1 MTTELIVALAM
12 RLIDLAMEAMR
23 EGRKVTR
30 EEVNQEVNA
39 AFTRADAA
47 ERAWKEAGEENDNA

>member
-1 MTTELIVALAM
+1 MTTEIVVALAM

-23 EGRKVTR
+23 EGRNVTR
-30 EEVNQEVNA
+30 EEVNQEVKA

-47 ERAWKEAGEENDNA
+47 EKAWKEAGQDKS